1 MIDIRIDCD
10 EYKTGIVECV
20 YNKDLKIELLEE
32 EVARLKK
39 EMVDIMSKTFK
50 DNRLFTNHRFYE
62 NRAKKWMKKR
72 ISTRTLRR
80 NEKRGINP
88 ESNIEIRGVR

>member
-20 YNKDLKIELLEE
+20 HNKDLKIELLEE

-39 EMVDIMSKTFK
+39 EMVDIRMGGEKT
-50 DNRLFTNHRFYE
+50 
-62 NRAKKWMKKR
+62 
-72 ISTRTLRR
+72 
-80 NEKRGINP
+80 NEQ
-88 ESNIEIRGVR
+88 NIQRQSSIY

>member
-10 EYKTGIVECV
+10 EYKTGIVDGDDVYCKKCV

-39 EMVDIMSKTFK
+39 EMVDIRMGGEKT
-50 DNRLFTNHRFYE
+50 
-62 NRAKKWMKKR
+62 
-72 ISTRTLRR
+72 
-80 NEKRGINP
+80 NEQ
-88 ESNIEIRGVR
+88 NIQRQSSIY

>member
-20 YNKDLKIELLEE
+20 HNKDLKIELLEE

-39 EMVDIMSKTFK
+39 EMVDIGMGGENKWTKPMKAIKILWGEVRSK
-50 DNRLFTNHRFYE
+50 
-62 NRAKKWMKKR
+62 
-72 ISTRTLRR
+72 
-80 NEKRGINP
+80 
-88 ESNIEIRGVR
+88 